1 MSADPHDRSSSVQ
14 LKKFES
20 KVSRQEAH
28 SRTSPRVPLAR
39 RCGLCGERAA
49 SLGPPAALGRSGLL
63 LAQVGG
69 PLGPR
74 LLAGQRGRG
83 QATFAQRLSRCLP
96 ARARVARRR
105 VQTRINGG
113 AGPESSPHPPACG
126 RRGRGPNPRDF
137 PRGGS
142 GLPLPSNAPPSP
154 PPRGQLR
161 APAPSMAWQAWPAPC
176 LWVASC
182 GLLLLALVLL
192 LSPRSCRARRTLRG
206 LFMARSKRLLFR
218 LGLVQ
223 GSGGMRS
230 SGKRRRWGRGLTAAG
245 AEGLGSVRGKGWG
258 VRVER
263 GAIGEAG

>member
-39 RCGLCGERAA
+39 RCGLCGEQAA

-126 RRGRGPNPRDF
+126 RRGRGPNPLDF

-142 GLPLPSNAPPSP
+142 G
-154 PPRGQLR
+154 R
-161 APAPSMAWQAWPAPC
+161 A
-176 LWVASC
+176 VA
-182 GLLLLALVLL
+182 
-192 LSPRSCRARRTLRG
+192 
-206 LFMARSKRLLFR
+206 
-218 LGLVQ
+218 
-223 GSGGMRS
+223 
-230 SGKRRRWGRGLTAAG
+230 
-245 AEGLGSVRGKGWG
+245 
-258 VRVER
+258 
-263 GAIGEAG
+263 